1 MADLVLTG
9 GTRNK
14 IKSCFNRSRLNE
26 TIPAIN
32 GIVKAVQFSLGF
44 FVFLICRKQVT
55 PSRLN
60 KSPKYDHA
68 TLNEQSAAQVG
79 FDGQS
84 NHLGECSSPASTVDS
99 GVPSPGKLV
108 LPNGGLRRNEKER
121 LCNSD
126 VEKISD
132 NSQGNLV
139 GEGGQ
144 SKDDLLVFTSG
155 SGMVGFTP
163 HPLDE

>member
-1 MADLVLTG
+1 M
-9 GTRNK
+9 
-14 IKSCFNRSRLNE
+14 NE
-26 TIPAIN
+26 TIPVVN
-32 GIVKAVQFSLGF
+32 GFVKAVQFSLRN

-68 TLNEQSAAQVG
+68 TLNEQSTAQVG

-99 GVPSPGKLV
+99 GVPSPGKQV
-108 LPNGGLRRNEKER
+108 LPNGRLRRNEKER
-121 LCNSD
+121 LRNGD
-126 VEKISD
+126 VDKISD
-132 NSQGNLV
+132 NSQGNLG

-144 SKDDLLVFTSG
+144 SKDNLLVFTSD

-163 HPLDE
+163 HPLDD